1 MSAEKEQVKSRE
13 YDAGSART
21 DVRDGAAVQDL
32 QTVQDVRSVQ
42 SAAAASGT
50 NADRQP
56 LLDIKDL
63 TISFSRYDRGW
74 NKTDLEVIH
83 SLDVEVYPGE
93 IVAVVGSS
101 GSGKSLLAHSVLGI
115 LPENSCVSGTMEFEG
130 RELTPEL
137 QAELRGRE
145 MVFIPQSVE
154 FLDPLMKVGS
164 QVKGVRGTLE
174 KVRRAFRRYDLSEDV
189 EQMYPFQLSGGMARR
204 VLISTAVMEDAKLI
218 IADEP
223 TPGLDLEMAMETLR
237 NFRELA
243 DQGCGVLLITHD
255 IDLAL
260 NVADRIAVFY
270 AGTTV
275 EICPASDFAD
285 GGNSLRHPYSRAFIE
300 ALPQNGF
307 KPIPGT
313 QPYAGDLPEGCL
325 FAPRCTSRSAEC
337 CGEIAMRQLR
347 GGEVRC
353 IHAT

>member
-1 MSAEKEQVKSRE
+1 MDIQMCKPGENEKAGKMITEKEEIKKTEFDIKNGRSERE
-13 YDAGSART
+13 T
-21 DVRDGAAVQDL
+21 FECDGC
-32 QTVQDVRSVQ
+32 
-42 SAAAASGT
+42 
-50 NADRQP
+50 ADQQP

-74 NKTDLEVIH
+74 NKADLEVIH

-93 IVAVVGSS
+93 IMAVVGSS

-115 LPENSCVSGTMEFEG
+115 LPENSSMSGMMEFDGEP
-130 RELTPEL
+130 LTPERK
-137 QAELRGRE
+137 AELRGSE
-145 MVFIPQSVE
+145 IVFIPQSVD
-154 FLDPLMKVGS
+154 FLDPLMKVGK

-174 KVRRAFRRYDLSEDV
+174 KVRRAFSRYGLAEEV
-189 EQMYPFQLSGGMARR
+189 EEMYPFQLSGGMARR
-204 VLISTAVMEDAKLI
+204 VLISTAVMENAKLI

-275 EICPASDFAD
+275 EICPASDFRGD
-285 GGNSLRHPYSRAFIE
+285 GSALRHPYSRAFIE

-307 KPIPGT
+307 KPISGT
-313 QPYAGDLPEGCL
+313 QPYAGELPEGCL
-325 FAPRCTSRSAEC
+325 FAPRCTRRTAEC
-337 CGEIAMRQLR
+337 CGEIEMRRLR